1 MANKMLSYETL
12 VHALA
17 GVGVKCSLVEI
28 TYILIPSFQ
37 GNCIAMTLVLPLDTI
52 RHRLVMDKNIRSK
65 TLIGT
70 FKELIGQEGV

>member
-1 MANKMLSYETL
+1 
-12 VHALA
+12 
-17 GVGVKCSLVEI
+17 
-28 TYILIPSFQ
+28 
-37 GNCIAMTLVLPLDTI
+37 MTLVLPLDTI